1 MKFLARKLI
10 IINREGKDMILPL
23 SIIECEKTV
32 CGVGLQL
39 NMFLAGV
46 KIYPFVKEV
55 PGTIYVNNL
64 QLIEKGAGAFIVSA
78 FD

>member
-39 NMFLAGV
+39 NMILAGV

-55 PGTIYVNNL
+55 P
-64 QLIEKGAGAFIVSA
+64 
-78 FD
+78 